1 MPELPEVET
10 IVRGLARSI
19 VGKTIARVE
28 VRLPRIAIAPPGVE
42 FEAALRGERI
52 AGVRRR
58 GKYAIVELR
67 SGRSLVTSLRMT
79 GRLVVGRRGAP
90 DYPATHA
97 VLHFRD
103 GARLSFA
110 DVRTFGRM
118 RLVEAGDDWDRDLGV
133 EPLSTD
139 FTQEAFIGMLA
150 GRTTPIKVLL
160 LDQRAIAGIGNIYA
174 CEALWEARIRP
185 SRVAAALTKPATN
198 RLRLAIVDVL
208 RRAIESRGTSV
219 DDYVDA
225 DGLRGG
231 FQNSLSVYGKG
242 GEGCPRCGTGRI
254 VRTVLAQRGTWWC
267 RRCQR

>member
-1 MPELPEVET
+1 
-10 IVRGLARSI
+10 
-19 VGKTIARVE
+19 
-28 VRLPRIAIAPPGVE
+28 
-42 FEAALRGERI
+42 
-52 AGVRRR
+52 
-58 GKYAIVELR
+58 
-67 SGRSLVTSLRMT
+67 
-79 GRLVVGRRGAP
+79 
-90 DYPATHA
+90 
-97 VLHFRD
+97 
-103 GARLSFA
+103 
-110 DVRTFGRM
+110 
-118 RLVEAGDDWDRDLGV
+118 
-133 EPLSTD
+133 
-139 FTQEAFIGMLA
+139 
-150 GRTTPIKVLL
+150 VLL